1 MKILSNEQYNLML
14 NTVRKLKKENKELK
28 DQIDEQA
35 QEIYSLSEDLAALKW
50 DLSPAK
56 KFLDF
61 PNSVPNSE
69 QSSEDKIY

>member
-1 MKILSNEQYNLML
+1 MKIITNDQYDLML
-14 NTVRKLKKENKELK
+14 NTISRLKKENKELK

-35 QEIYSLSEDLAALKW
+35 QEIYSLNEDLACLKW

-61 PNSVPNSE
+61 PNSE